1 MIRSR
6 PRAFCARS
14 ATGGGSSRLL
24 FGAMPR
30 LYRLL
35 FKLIREPA
43 KFMGNIWRTQSELA
57 ETIGNVEQIR
67 NQIAIVFV
75 GKVRFGHSQEC
86 GMPTLGKE
94 WYSGVNGTKRWATPA
109 RQLPGTWVVSLLSET
124 DARQFL
130 FV

>member
-1 MIRSR
+1 M
-6 PRAFCARS
+6 
-14 ATGGGSSRLL
+14 

-43 KFMGNIWRTQSELA
+43 KFMGNIWCTQSELA

-86 GMPTLGKE
+86 GMPTLEK
-94 WYSGVNGTKRWATPA
+94 NGIRA
-109 RQLPGTWVVSLLSET
+109 
-124 DARQFL
+124 
-130 FV
+130 